1 MAGAAT
7 VSCDTPVAPSD
18 QYRMEK
24 NCPPQPATAKKLL
37 KEAGY
42 PDGIDMTIHVSTKE
56 PTWPT
61 IAEVLQ
67 QQFAKANI
75 RADIQ
80 MTPSKSYWNETWMKK
95 AVAMTRWNERPADSI
110 LHEAYHSEAKWNE
123 SFYKSA
129 SFDKNLAEARG
140 ELNFNKRKKAYI
152 NAQKTLWEESGTMIP
167 YHVSRLVVTSSKV
180 KNLDEV
186 EYFSIRWHTV
196 SVQ

>member
-1 MAGAAT
+1 M
-7 VSCDTPVAPSD
+7 C
-18 QYRMEK
+18 
-24 NCPPQPATAKKLL
+24 
-37 KEAGY
+37 
-42 PDGIDMTIHVSTKE
+42 
-56 PTWPT
+56 
-61 IAEVLQ
+61 
-67 QQFAKANI
+67 I
-75 RADIQ
+75 RD
-80 MTPSKSYWNETWMKK
+80 S
-95 AVAMTRWNERPADSI
+95 SI

-196 SVQ
+196 SVD

>member
-1 MAGAAT
+1 
-7 VSCDTPVAPSD
+7 
-18 QYRMEK
+18 
-24 NCPPQPATAKKLL
+24 
-37 KEAGY
+37 
-42 PDGIDMTIHVSTKE
+42 
-56 PTWPT
+56 
-61 IAEVLQ
+61 
-67 QQFAKANI
+67 
-75 RADIQ
+75 

-140 ELNFNKRKKAYI
+140 ELKFSKRKAAYI

-196 SVQ
+196 SVD

>member
-1 MAGAAT
+1 MK
-7 VSCDTPVAPSD
+7 
-18 QYRMEK
+18 K

-67 QQFAKANI
+67 QQLAKANI

-123 SFYKSA
+123 SYYKSA

-140 ELNFNKRKKAYI
+140 ELNFSKRKAAYI

-167 YHVSRLVVTSSKV
+167 YHVSRLVVTSSRV

-186 EYFSIRWHTV
+186 EYFSIRWHTL